1 MISRQSSSADVT
13 NSLAAN
19 GTGDVTNTNE
29 NNTTTSNVEYF
40 EVEHEEEEE
49 EDDDDDDDEYG
60 DDFND
65 NFVVDYEN
73 VDRRTL
79 IKELVNASNALAA
92 SASKPANNLS
102 TTGANSDLANFTSSS
117 LSDTNN
123 SRDAIYQD
131 LISTIS
137 AAASTISTR
146 LHNQMSTSSTNSLN
160 PTSAAQPN
168 DTATT
173 SNSLAKKDSDKT
185 SGRATKTK
193 SFDVDAMD
201 PDQAGESEE
210 QLNSKLCTFTTTKKE
225 FMNQHWY
232 YCHTCGMIDRIGM
245 CTICAKV
252 CHKGH
257 DISYAKYGSFFCDC
271 GAKEDGSCKAL
282 NKRPCS
288 SKPNN
293 NDSKKGI
300 KATGSKAGRSKKK
313 SESASSAVNVKFD
326 SRSLSSKN
334 FLANNIPTAS
344 TLELIKRINAAANEN
359 RPRQLEKIRQ
369 QLIECVRSKDLVR
382 TIRQLLNNV
391 LLPMARKVYDSS
403 LLNTNGLTARRLLA
417 KLKRTDLV
425 LPSGIGASDKGNT
438 GWLK

>member
-19 GTGDVTNTNE
+19 GTGDVINTND

-40 EVEHEEEEE
+40 EVEREEEEEEE

-60 DDFND
+60 DDFKD
-65 NFVVDYEN
+65 NFLADYEN

-102 TTGANSDLANFTSSS
+102 TTGANSDLANYTSSS

-131 LISTIS
+131 LMSTIS

-146 LHNQMSTSSTNSLN
+146 LQNQMSTSSTNSLN
-160 PTSAAQPN
+160 PT
-168 DTATT
+168 
-173 SNSLAKKDSDKT
+173 AKKDSDKT

-201 PDQAGESEE
+201 PDQVGESEE

-300 KATGSKAGRSKKK
+300 KATGSKLSRSKKK

-344 TLELIKRINAAANEN
+344 TLELIKRINTAAIAN

-425 LPSGIGASDKGNT
+425 LPFGIGASDKDNA